1 MPCCLYWASEA
12 SHLVGGGHCGMK
24 EEAAGL
30 GRLGG
35 VRGALVLKGLPG
47 GAPLYHLPGRWGAS
61 LEKEKRGEY
70 KIMIGNWELVEGQLL

>member
-1 MPCCLYWASEA
+1 
-12 SHLVGGGHCGMK
+12 MK